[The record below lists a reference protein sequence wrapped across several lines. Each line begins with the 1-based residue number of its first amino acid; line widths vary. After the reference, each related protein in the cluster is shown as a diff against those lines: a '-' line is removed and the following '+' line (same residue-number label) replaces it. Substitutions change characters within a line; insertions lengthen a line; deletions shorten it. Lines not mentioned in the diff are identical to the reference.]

1 MKTVAFVPVKAN
13 SERVYSKNIQILD
26 GEYLFKRKLRQLLE
40 CEEIDEVW
48 LDSESDYIHNLA
60 KDLPIKHHYR
70 DPSLASNDTDG
81 HKLFANQSTVTR
93 ADIVVQVLCTGPFID
108 AKVIDPALRQ
118 LKESGKSS
126 SLVAVTREKLYLWEE
141 KNGPLYGD
149 VIPNSVDLPDHI
161 IESMCLYAVKTNGK
175 PVSKRYTTDVILY
188 PLTSMQAMDINTNE
202 DLELARI
209 ICAGQRAQRIQQ
221 LKILSKA
228 ISSCL
233 LSDICKEHGISHF
246 LSPKIK
252 SLNGGSFL
260 GYAKTLKL
268 KELEESQKDPSKKD
282 WEGIFDALGSYQFIE
297 PGDVIMVSS
306 DVKNKAYFGDLNAHF
321 AYRNGAV
328 GVIIDG
334 YTRDVERV
342 SQLGL
347 PVFAHGRTS
356 DDIRYEGTLE
366 CMNMPIVINDVTI
379 RNNDMIFADQDGV
392 IAIPHEKW
400 DFILSEVKLAMKKEM
415 LVKFEATFGGDPF
428 KILDEIG
435 LF

>member
-13 SERVYSKNIQILD
+13 SKRVYSKNIQILD

-40 CEEIDEVW
+40 CKEIDEVW
-48 LDSESDYIHNLA
+48 LDSESDYIHDLA

-81 HKLFANQSTVTR
+81 HKLFSNESTITY

-118 LKESGKSS
+118 LKESKST
-126 SLVAVTREKLYLWEE
+126 SLVAVTKEKLYLWD
-141 KNGPLYGD
+141 GTSPMYGES
-149 VIPNSVDLPDHI
+149 IPNSVDLPDHT
-161 IESMCLYAVKTNGK
+161 IESMCLYAVKTDGK
-175 PVSKRYTTDVILY
+175 AVSKRYTSDVILY
-188 PLTSMQAMDINTNE
+188 PLTSMQAMDINTEE
-202 DLELARI
+202 DLEFARI
-209 ICAGQRAQRIQQ
+209 ICAGQRAQRTQQ
-221 LKILSKA
+221 LKILSKT

-233 LSDICKEHGISHF
+233 LSDICKENGIAHF
-246 LSPKIK
+246 LSSEIK

-268 KELEESQKDPSKKD
+268 KELEETQKDPRKKD
-282 WEGIFDALGSYQFIE
+282 WEGIFDALDSYQFIE
-297 PGDVIMVSS
+297 PGDVIIVSS

-334 YTRDVERV
+334 HTRDVERV

-347 PVFAHGRTS
+347 PVFAHGRMS

-366 CMNMPIVINDVTI
+366 CMNMPIVVNGVTI
-379 RNNDMIFADQDGV
+379 RNNDIIFADQDGV
-392 IAIPHEKW
+392 IFIPHEKW
-400 DFILSEVKLAMKKEM
+400 DFVLSEVKLAMKKEL

-428 KILDEIG
+428 EILNEIG
-435 LF
+435 TF